1 MNKNWPNDAKVGY
14 KALSNLVELID
25 FELNLKDA
33 FDAFESSF
41 E

>member
-25 FELNLKDA
+25 FEFNLENELNE
-33 FDAFESSF
+33 FESSF